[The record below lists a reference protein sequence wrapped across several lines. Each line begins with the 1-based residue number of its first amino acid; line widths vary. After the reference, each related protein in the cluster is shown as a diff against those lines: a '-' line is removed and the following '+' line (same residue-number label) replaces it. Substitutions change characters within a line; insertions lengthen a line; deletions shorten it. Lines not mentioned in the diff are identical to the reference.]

1 MNIFKARIIAASL
14 MLAASV
20 ASGHCAALSK
30 GTLRVGAARADI
42 TPPAAM
48 LPFHP
53 MHEEH
58 PYTAIHDSLYAR
70 AVVMD
75 DGQRRAVLVEID
87 EVQVPDARA
96 MISEVARKAST
107 DPNAVIVCVS
117 HTHSTLHPDGRD
129 SRLQPVINRI
139 HDGVMAAVSRA
150 VESLRPASVA
160 FTRTKANVNINN
172 GEADGSRGQYSPDA
186 YSDKT
191 LDIVRFADEGGRA
204 IALVV
209 NYASHAEVMFR
220 SVSRDGGFEISGDLP
235 GRTAAL
241 LEHAPADGSVAGA
254 APVVLTTAGAEA
266 DQQPIFTSR
275 QRTSSM
281 GIVDQGAGGWAIVD
295 ALAHRLADA
304 VNEAVEQMPQGE
316 TRASIAARSG
326 EAIVPGQHRHGDRET
341 GKITDEPAADV
352 HIPVVR
358 LQVGGVTFAGVG
370 ADLGAS
376 IGAALRANA
385 SNRQTMLITCIA
397 GNVGYVLPDSMYAH
411 YTHGVMGS
419 PVRPGFAQS
428 VLTEELNK
436 Q

>member
-1 MNIFKARIIAASL
+1 MNILQTRIIAASL
-14 MLAASV
+14 MLAASLMG
-20 ASGHCAALSK
+20 AHCATVQK
-30 GTLRVGAARADI
+30 GTLRVGAARVDI

-75 DGQRRAVLVEID
+75 DGRRRAVLVEID

-96 MISEVARKAST
+96 LTSEVARKASA
-107 DPNAVIVCVS
+107 DPCAVIICVS

-129 SRLQPVINRI
+129 RRLQPVVNRI
-139 HDGVMAAVSRA
+139 HDGVLAAVGRA
-150 VESLRPASVA
+150 VEALRPASVA
-160 FTRTKANVNINN
+160 FMRTKTNVNINN

-241 LEHAPADGSVAGA
+241 LENAPTDGSVAGA

-266 DQQPIFTSR
+266 DQQPVITSR
-275 QRTSSM
+275 QRTSTM
-281 GIVDQGAGGWAIVD
+281 GTIDQGAGGWAIVD
-295 ALAHRLADA
+295 ALAHRIADA

-316 TRASIAARSG
+316 TRASIGARCG
-326 EAIVPGQHRHGDRET
+326 EAIVPGQHRHRDKDT
-341 GKITDEPAADV
+341 GKITDEEDPDV

-376 IGAALRANA
+376 IGTALRASATNT
-385 SNRQTMLITCIA
+385 QTMIITCIA
-397 GNVGYVLPDSMYAH
+397 GNVGYVLPDAMYER

-419 PVRPGFAQS
+419 PVRAGFAQS
-428 VLTEELNK
+428 ALIEELNK

>member
-20 ASGHCAALSK
+20 AGGHCAALSK

-107 DPNAVIVCVS
+107 DPSAVIVCVS

-129 SRLQPVINRI
+129 SRLLPVINRI
-139 HDGVMAAVSRA
+139 HDGVMAAVGRA

-172 GEADGSRGQYSPDA
+172 GEADGSR
-186 YSDKT
+186 DKIRPT
-191 LDIVRFADEGGRA
+191 PI
-204 IALVV
+204 
-209 NYASHAEVMFR
+209 
-220 SVSRDGGFEISGDLP
+220 
-235 GRTAAL
+235 
-241 LEHAPADGSVAGA
+241 
-254 APVVLTTAGAEA
+254 LT
-266 DQQPIFTSR
+266 
-275 QRTSSM
+275 
-281 GIVDQGAGGWAIVD
+281 
-295 ALAHRLADA
+295 
-304 VNEAVEQMPQGE
+304 
-316 TRASIAARSG
+316 
-326 EAIVPGQHRHGDRET
+326 
-341 GKITDEPAADV
+341 
-352 HIPVVR
+352 
-358 LQVGGVTFAGVG
+358 
-370 ADLGAS
+370 
-376 IGAALRANA
+376 
-385 SNRQTMLITCIA
+385 
-397 GNVGYVLPDSMYAH
+397 
-411 YTHGVMGS
+411 
-419 PVRPGFAQS
+419 RPS
-428 VLTEELNK
+428 T
-436 Q
+436 